1 MPAEEFA
8 ASDGYR
14 FALDRY
20 PPRVPEGGEPRG
32 RVVAVHGLRSH
43 AGWYAGSCA
52 KLAAAG
58 YEVCFLDR
66 RGAGR
71 NQRERGDAPGFRRL
85 RLDVAEFLAAQPPMP
100 THLMG
105 VSWGGKLALAA
116 SAVTTVRSLV
126 LVAPGLVPRVQ
137 TPFGERLRITAAR
150 LVRPAKLFDVP
161 LNAPELFTADPAW
174 QAFLRANPLDTHR
187 VTARFLVGSAALDFR
202 LRRTPNPLPTL
213 TLLAGDDRVI
223 DNAATRR
230 YAARFAHPAS
240 RVVEYPGR
248 AHTLEF
254 EDAGLGFVDDV
265 TAWLGTISDFGF
277 RNAD

>member
-1 MPAEEFA
+1 MPAEFA

-14 FALDRY
+14 FAWDRFA
-20 PPRVPEGGEPRG
+20 PPGPPKG
-32 RVVAVHGLRSH
+32 RVVVVHGIRSH

-71 NQRERGDAPGFRRL
+71 NQQARGDCPGFRRL
-85 RLDVAEFLAAQPPMP
+85 RRDVVEFLAAQPPLP

-105 VSWGGKLALAA
+105 ISWGGKLALAA
-116 SAVTTVRSLV
+116 AVAAPVASLV
-126 LVAPGLVPRVQ
+126 LVAPGFVPRVR
-137 TPFGERLRITAAR
+137 TPLAERVRITLAR
-150 LVRPAKLFDVP
+150 LVRPTRLFDVP
-161 LNAPELFTADPAW
+161 LNAPELFTRDPAW
-174 QAFLRANPLDTHR
+174 QEYLRTNPLDTHR

-223 DNAATRR
+223 DNAATRE
-230 YAARFAHPAS
+230 YLARFPHPAN

-254 EDAGLGFVDDV
+254 EDPSLGFADDIL
-265 TAWLGTISDFGF
+265 AWLAA
-277 RNAD
+277 RPAV